1 MPRAKTDF
9 RVDAARADARS
20 AWLERRPDMTAVFC
34 DDDVL
39 AAGLYVAAREL
50 GVRIPDDLAVVGF
63 GDFDIGRVLDPA
75 AHDDRRRRRGAGE
88 DGLRA
93 CSASRWAGGK
103 PADRVL
109 PVSAGGPGFDGRRRL
124 TSPTAGIRGGGSA

>member
-1 MPRAKTDF
+1 
-9 RVDAARADARS
+9 
-20 AWLERRPDMTAVFC
+20 MTAVFC

-39 AAGLYVAAREL
+39 AAGLFVAAREL

-75 AHDDRRRRRGAGE
+75 LTTIVADAAELGKMAFDVLSE
-88 DGLRA
+88 QM
-93 CSASRWAGGK
+93 AGGT

-109 PVSAGGPGFDGRRRL
+109 PVSLAVRGSTAAGVTSLDRGNTRRRISV
-124 TSPTAGIRGGGSA
+124 TYDMSALYAFHHT